1 MITEE
6 IPPSL
11 AGERIDRVVA
21 MLCGCTRAEAHEAV
35 ASGLVTIDGRITQ
48 KQSVKVVAGQQVTVS
63 GDPARPPSLPLP
75 DVGVEVPVV
84 FADDTIIVVDKP
96 AGLVVH
102 PGAGNAD
109 STLVNG
115 LLARFEDLAGVG
127 EEHRPGIVHRLDK
140 GTSGL
145 MVVAR
150 TPDAYHDLVAQLS
163 SHSVQRQYSALVWG
177 RLDTHTGTIDA
188 PIGRSRRDPLRMT
201 ISADGRASRTHYEVR
216 GNFVEPI
223 TTTLLECRLETGR
236 THQIRVHL
244 RSIGHPVVGDDMY
257 GGVRPQ
263 IRMDR
268 PFLHAAHLRFTHPA
282 TGAEVSFDSPLPAD
296 LLAVLA
302 QLS

>member
-1 MITEE
+1 VITEE

-21 MLCGCTRAEAHEAV
+21 MLCGCTRAEAHDAV
-35 ASGLVTIDGRITQ
+35 ASGLVTIDGRVTQ
-48 KQSVKVVAGQQVTVS
+48 KQSLKVAAGQQVTVS
-63 GDPARPPSLPLP
+63 GEPARPPSLPQP
-75 DVGVEVPVV
+75 DPGVEVPVV

-109 STLVNG
+109 ATLVNG
-115 LLARFEDLAGVG
+115 LLARFGDLVGVG
-127 EEHRPGIVHRLDK
+127 EEHRPGIVP
-140 GTSGL
+140 
-145 MVVAR
+145 R

-163 SHSVQRQYSALVWG
+163 SHSVQRHYRALVWG
-177 RLDTHTGTIDA
+177 RLDTQRGTIDA

-201 ISADGRASRTHYEVR
+201 ISADGRPSRTHYEMLET
-216 GNFVEPI
+216 FVEPVSA
-223 TTTLLECRLETGR
+223 TLVECRLETGR

-257 GGVRPQ
+257 GGARPQ

-268 PFLHAAHLRFTHPA
+268 PFLHAAHLRFTHPV
-282 TGAEVSFDSPLPAD
+282 TGDEVSFDSPLPAD
-296 LLAVLA
+296 LLSVLA

>member
-1 MITEE
+1 VITEE

-21 MLCGCTRAEAHEAV
+21 MLCGCTRAEAHDAV
-35 ASGLVTIDGRITQ
+35 ASGLVTIDGRVTQ
-48 KQSVKVVAGQQVTVS
+48 KQSVKVAAGQQVTVS
-63 GDPARPPSLPLP
+63 GDPARPPSLPQP
-75 DVGVEVPVV
+75 DPGVEVPVV

-109 STLVNG
+109 ATLVNG
-115 LLARFEDLAGVG
+115 LLARFGDLVGVG

-163 SHSVQRQYSALVWG
+163 SHSVQRHYRALVWG
-177 RLDTHTGTIDA
+177 RLDTQRGTIDA

-201 ISADGRASRTHYEVR
+201 ISADGRPSRTHYEMLET
-216 GNFVEPI
+216 FVEPVSA
-223 TTTLLECRLETGR
+223 TLVECRLETGR

-257 GGVRPQ
+257 GGARPQ

-268 PFLHAAHLRFTHPA
+268 PFLHAAHLRFTHPV
-282 TGAEVSFDSPLPAD
+282 TGDEVSFDSPLPAD
-296 LLAVLA
+296 LLSVLA